1 MVSERPLL
9 SVVTMTRWGP
19 AFPRIARWLAAGFRE
34 IGAQADVVYVDRRP
48 PLFDPDLG
56 LQGPTGDPAGPTR
69 ELELGATRARAALP
83 RLVGYLR
90 DRRPLVTVATP
101 GTIGGLAIAAGM
113 ATGCRVV
120 PWEQTVPLMDQ
131 ADVPR
136 AVRPVKAVTNVLYR
150 RAPRIIA
157 VSEGVREAL
166 VEELGPRIPADRFV
180 VVPNPLD
187 VAEIGRLARPAA
199 QGDGR
204 FRMCTIGRLVSAKGF
219 DVLIDALAEARLSTP
234 WELVLIGDGP
244 LRQDLERQ
252 VAARGLGDNVRFAGN
267 VDNPY
272 PLLAS
277 ADLAVQASRWEG
289 FGIAVLEALALGVPI
304 IATTCPGGV
313 ADILDGGRYG
323 VLVPPGDV
331 AGLAEALR
339 TVSADGGLRE
349 RLAADGVRRAAS
361 YGPGEVAGRMVAI
374 AREIAGV
381 APSSGRP
388 PGTAGPVRNVRTKRP
403 TASTGAG
410 RR

>member
-19 AFPRIARWLAAGFRE
+19 AFPRIARWLAAGLRE
-34 IGAQADVVYVDRRP
+34 IGAEADVVYVDHRP
-48 PLFDPDLG
+48 PLFDADLG
-56 LQGPTGDPAGPTR
+56 LDGPVGDRTGPTR
-69 ELELGATRARAALP
+69 ELELGAARARAALP

-90 DRRPLVTVATP
+90 EQRPLVTVATP

-120 PWEQTVPLMDQ
+120 PWEQTLPILDQ

-136 AVRPVKAVTNVLYR
+136 AVRPVKAVTNLLYR

-166 VEELGPRIPADRFV
+166 VDELGHRIPADRFV

-187 VAEIGRLARPAA
+187 AGEIGRLARPAA
-199 QGDGR
+199 SRSGR
-204 FRMCTIGRLVSAKGF
+204 FRLCTIGRLVSAKGF
-219 DVLIDALAEARLSTP
+219 DVLIDALAEARLDTP
-234 WELVLIGDGP
+234 WELVLVGDGP

-252 VAARGLGDNVRFAGN
+252 VVARGLGDNVRFAGN

-289 FGIAVLEALALGVPI
+289 FGIAVLEALALGVPMI
-304 IATTCPGGV
+304 GTTCPGGV

-339 TVSADGGLRE
+339 TVVADGGLRE
-349 RLAADGVRRAAS
+349 RLAEDGVRRAAA
-361 YGPGEVAGRMVAI
+361 YAPGEVAGRMVAV
-374 AREIAGV
+374 ACEIAGV
-381 APSSGRP
+381 PSPDGS
-388 PGTAGPVRNVRTKRP
+388 PGPEATVP
-403 TASTGAG
+403 GAG
-410 RR
+410 VARPATPSGTGSR